1 MNLDFQDQT
10 LLSFRKEF
18 VNLTEI
24 EKKLKYFSMK
34 KQINKLL
41 LNDFEINNSNRNFK
55 FISMIIIQN
64 EIKQDNLGLF
74 IFFLFIL
81 IPNLYYR

>member
-1 MNLDFQDQT
+1 
-10 LLSFRKEF
+10 
-18 VNLTEI
+18 
-24 EKKLKYFSMK
+24 MK